1 LSQLTL
7 SRSVEILREH
17 AAASSSKHVDLCI
30 SLRVCDV
37 DTDGPDPVWLD
48 ETDEELV
55 RIGGRWDRRKK
66 KWIGDAKDELVVI
79 RVPRGSDQ
87 EQPARWLAEWF
98 RRYATGPKGAHWDSP
113 ATIPG
118 RLDGVRWGR
127 KLKARISIEFRRV
140 WTLML
145 VGGRRGG
152 KSHLAVVAL
161 IMMMVLTPRA
171 REWAI
176 SPTQVETD
184 ELEQAFRELVPTHW
198 YTERLGG
205 AGKDLQFKLVNGSR
219 LLFLSG
225 FKPRSLKR
233 GRCDM
238 ALLNEAQNMYRAT
251 WRQLRGAIADRAG
264 LVLLACNPPD
274 EKIGRWIDELADQ
287 IRATRAAH
295 VMGAPRRQREVKAE
309 MFHHTGKANP
319 FVTEEALADM
329 RAEVDDITAARE
341 IDGELGIPIGDVVFH
356 AWSPDNIR
364 AVPDHF
370 VDITAEVTKRE
381 FGRAAGFVVGMDF
394 QRQPHEA
401 AGVFKFF
408 RDPDA
413 PDPNEIIPWLV
424 DGVLAPDAN
433 EEQLLDSLERMP
445 RWSRDGRDPAKCYR
459 GWIEPDDSPDDPA
472 HCAVVMDASAWW
484 QDSEHQKGKRSD
496 KILQSRRWTFLY
508 KPQKD
513 SNANP
518 VVAERCKVT
527 NSRLKQADTPPS
539 PEHPEGIPGRR
550 RAFVCPHVLEF
561 IRALAQWEN
570 NPTTGQPSRD
580 SEKAHAGD
588 AFSYVI
594 YRFFG
599 IPGQRR
605 RKLEYRGVGR
615 FDRGD
620 DYPSGRR

>member
-1 LSQLTL
+1 MRQLTL
-7 SRSVEILREH
+7 DRSVSILREH
-17 AAASSSKHVDLCI
+17 AALASSKQVDLAI

-37 DTDGPDPVWLD
+37 DVSGPEPVYLE

-55 RIGGRWDRRKK
+55 RVGGRWDRRRKR
-66 KWIGDAKDELVVI
+66 WVGPARDELVIV

-98 RRYATGPKGAHWDSP
+98 RRYAAGKEGPHWSRP
-113 ATIPG
+113 ATIRG
-118 RLDGVRWGR
+118 RDAGERWGR
-127 KLKARISIEFRRV
+127 KLGARLAVEFRRV

-161 IMMMVLTPRA
+161 VMFMVLAPPA

-176 SPTQVETD
+176 SPTQTETD
-184 ELEQAFRELVPTHW
+184 ELEHAFRALVPPHW
-198 YTERLGG
+198 FTERLGG
-205 AGKDLQFKLVNGSR
+205 AGKDLQFKLLNGSR

-225 FKPRSLKR
+225 YKPRSLKR

-238 ALLNEAQNMYRAT
+238 ALLNEAQNMHKAT
-251 WRQLRGAIADRAG
+251 WRQLRGAIADKAG

-287 IRATRAAH
+287 IRAVRERLRAQAAP
-295 VMGAPRRQREVKAE
+295 GARDVKAE
-309 MFHHTGKANP
+309 MFHHTGRANP

-329 RAEVDDITAARE
+329 RAEVDDVQAARE

-364 AVPDHF
+364 QVPDHF
-370 VDITAEVTKRE
+370 IDITAEVTKRE
-381 FGRAAGFVVGMDF
+381 LGRAAGFVVGMDF

-408 RDPDA
+408 RDPEA

-424 DGVLAPDAN
+424 DGVISPDAN
-433 EEQLLDSLERMP
+433 EEQLLDGLERLP
-445 RWSRDGRDPAKCYR
+445 RWSREGRDPAKCYR
-459 GWIEPDDSPDDPA
+459 GWIEPGDDPNDPV

-496 KILQSRRWTFLY
+496 KILSARRWTFLY
-508 KPQKD
+508 RPQKD

-518 VVAERCKVT
+518 VIAERCKVT
-527 NSRLKQADTPPS
+527 NARLKQADTPPS

-550 RAFVCPHVLEF
+550 RAFVCPHVREF
-561 IRALAQWEN
+561 ITALAQWEN
-570 NPTTGQPSRD
+570 NPKTGQPSRD
-580 SEKAHAGD
+580 SEKAHACD

-599 IPGQRR
+599 IPGARR
-605 RKLEYRGVGR
+605 RKLEYRSVGR

-620 DYPSGRR
+620 DYPRGR